1 MSGCGCKSNGNN
13 KNQQTKPVQKESL
26 KNAIKTTIEK
36 YYNKNKK

>member
-1 MSGCGCKSNGNN
+1 MGCSCKNNN